1 MVPLSCHHTA
11 HLSCLLPWLHRSGTC
26 PVCRQVLRQ
35 VEEDRVVN
43 VEEGEEEVVEP
54 LLEKEEVI
62 EEKVEEEAPVVLVE
76 AASDLT
82 FLEEIVV

>member
-1 MVPLSCHHTA
+1 MSCQHTA
-11 HLSCLLPWLHRSGTC
+11 HLPCLLPWLHRSGTC
-26 PVCRQVLRQ
+26 PVCRQVLGQ

-54 LLEKEEVI
+54 LLRKVEVEVVEKKE
-62 EEKVEEEAPVVLVE
+62 EEEAPVVLAE

-82 FLEEIVV
+82 FLEEIFV